1 MATLLYELLT
11 IIYHLW
17 CYGT

>member
-17 CYGT
+17 CYGI